1 MKSFFQTSRQ
11 RSFLSACRITGKKWS
26 ASVPLLLAA
35 LLAVVFYS
43 CRDEDLFPSASVSE
57 QNSNTRAE
65 AENTSGLNVDK
76 VQVLDGSDYKGYNGY
91 AYYPYN
97 RRIPLVGEG
106 RVINQLTGSLVK
118 VLGEENNLECL
129 VDEVLENSVNF
140 SGLADVSTFEAI
152 ISVKDLNRVYYHK
165 DGIKVGFIYQES
177 GSILNLDLLENLQ
190 IQTYLNGNLQD
201 KSSVSDNN
209 DGFNLLNLNI
219 LSVAGGLS
227 EISFTTDKPFD
238 EVRLVNASAVNL
250 GIVSEFNIYYAFV
263 GENPEKMATV
273 NGFYDKATTYEG
285 RGPLGTGNTKKLI
298 DEFNWS
304 DDNKNYEYLSP
315 GLLGIAAQT
324 ELYVNFQDIAIEGS
338 EIGFRTGGFKT
349 LGLDLSGLIISELTA
364 SENGEW
370 KETAELGSGIGL
382 SLLGTSSGSM
392 SAIANGDC
400 YGVKIEIDGN
410 IIEDLLNGL
419 LGGLTDLLGTTHYY
433 YAYSRD
439 PVTVDPSAYFTIGN
453 DVTYNDYYDLPQPT
467 EGSVSYTV
475 TSSSGANPSVA
486 DYRITGM
493 EPGDYIV
500 KADYTKDEETIT
512 SYAVITCKKVDVIS
526 GCNTKMINDA
536 TTSQYTVVDP
546 GTLGGISLF
555 NKINNTDKLVDT
567 DAENYAEATNA
578 LSLLQFGG
586 LIGVESTQ
594 NISKPN
600 GAMTRVGFVMQTNKQ
615 LLGADVLKYFYIV
628 LYKDGEVVDEGI
640 SQQNKT
646 VGVGLIGNNGDK
658 LRFYME
664 TEETFDRVELW
675 TAGLLNVSLSTFR
688 LYYAFYE
695 STECDNN
702 SATSEACMEVI
713 SAQNH
718 GAKINYA
725 ETKLPSAV
733 SVGSVMD
740 NLSYVIDNSLETSAT
755 IIKGISLV
763 DRTTI
768 AVKFDYVNGGA
779 VGAVLRS
786 TPNIL
791 DVTALQNIT
800 VTAYNNGN
808 AVTSEATSSGLVS
821 IDLISD
827 SGLAYLEI
835 NPELG
840 FDEVRISFPSLANIA
855 DNVFLAGFYIRPDT
869 DRDGIPDCAEEP
881 DDQTIVN
888 VSGWTEHVCIDP
900 ETGEGIIDITLL
912 GVSEGSTYTADLT
925 CYPYNGSGQTVER
938 TVTSTS
944 ASGGTAILSVSL
956 PVGDYSISG
965 LAYNGLR
972 AQVHPLKTTWKR
984 NPVNTDWNNWSNWTD
999 GSPWG
1004 CTNVVI
1010 PTGATKY
1017 PVLEQNVH
1025 EFYGGNYCDN
1035 IHFEPGGAVLNTQ
1048 YLNYS
1053 YAYVEME
1060 ITAGEYHMIST
1071 PLCGMVTGDMFVSSE
1086 MPAYFTQLDD
1096 KTYPEVRHN
1105 PLVRQKMYSRT
1116 VETAT
1121 LGVNDKNTVAAIADW
1136 SRTFNAVAQEY
1147 DPAQGIKMMV
1157 GNAGDNTKYRLRF
1170 PKEYTTYNY
1179 YNLSGVLQK
1188 PESFGPRTKNGR
1200 FAHEANNNSF
1210 TFTLKNEVEG
1220 AEYFVAGNPFMSYI
1234 DVEQF
1239 LSNNSNNISAIK
1251 LVETDEIINSSN
1263 ANGTQIAPMQAFY
1276 VVANAA
1282 SNLKELSIT
1291 YTQDMFVQPSAST
1304 ATRSSRSASVPSASE
1319 MKISA
1324 TSGGAVSTCSLVL
1337 SAEASDSYSAKEDV
1351 VSLIDED
1358 FMPKV
1363 KVYTV
1368 ADKRA
1373 LDIQKMNNA
1382 KHVDLGFVVKDGTQ
1396 NAEITLNYGNNWKG
1410 WTLVDKQTGNRY
1422 KLNGNTVSVNA
1433 SALKSNDSRFY
1444 LEKQ

>member
-1 MKSFFQTSRQ
+1 MKSFFQTFKQ
-11 RSFLSACRITGKKWS
+11 RNILSASRIAGKKLS

-35 LLAVVFYS
+35 LLTVVFYS

-65 AENTSGLNVDK
+65 AENTGLEA
-76 VQVLDGSDYKGYNGY
+76 LTSPAYGYYK
-91 AYYPYN
+91 PN
-97 RRIPLVGEG
+97 RCIPLVGEG
-106 RVINQLTGSLVK
+106 RVINFISNSLISVI
-118 VLGEENNLECL
+118 GDNNNIECL
-129 VDEVLENSVNF
+129 IDDDIETNAVTV
-140 SGLADVSTFEAI
+140 SGLTKVNAGVPIFSVRDV
-152 ISVKDLNRVYYHK
+152 NRIYYATETEK
-165 DGIKVGFIYQES
+165 IKVGFVYNPGESVLDLSVLKSFYIQTLLKGEVQES
-177 GSILNLDLLENLQ
+177 SLDESGGSISLLDL
-190 IQTYLNGNLQD
+190 
-201 KSSVSDNN
+201 
-209 DGFNLLNLNI
+209 NLLN
-219 LSVAGGLS
+219 VAGGMS
-227 EISFTTDKPFD
+227 EIAFKASKPFD
-238 EVRLVNASAVNL
+238 EVRLGYAGVNITVTNNSVR
-250 GIVSEFNIYYAFV
+250 FYYAFV
-263 GENPEKMATV
+263 GENPEK
-273 NGFYDKATTYEG
+273 KATTETDGYYTSAETYPG
-285 RGPLGTGNTKKLI
+285 INLGPLVGQNVGNTFSLI
-298 DEFNWS
+298 D
-304 DDNKNYEYLSP
+304 DNPDNSESLS
-315 GLLGIAAQT
+315 IDKT
-324 ELYVNFQDIAIEGS
+324 ELYVDFNQKVKEGS
-338 EIGFRTGGFKT
+338 EIGFRTGGFT
-349 LGLDLSGLIISELTA
+349 ILDIDLTGLYLYQLNAQDQWNNETQLSGGIGVSLIKD
-364 SENGEW
+364 ENG
-370 KETAELGSGIGL
+370 S
-382 SLLGTSSGSM
+382 TST
-392 SAIANGDC
+392 IATGDC
-400 YGVKIEIDGN
+400 YGIKIVLKTGGLGG
-410 IIEDLLNGL
+410 LLDTLLGL
-419 LGGLTDLLGTTHYY
+419 LGKTKFY

-475 TSSSGANPSVA
+475 TSSSSGTNPSVT

-500 KADYTKDEETIT
+500 KADYTKGEETIT

-536 TTSQYTVVDP
+536 TTSQYKVVDP

-555 NKINNTDKLVDT
+555 NKIDNTDKLVDK

-578 LSLLQFGG
+578 LGVFQFGG

-594 NISKPN
+594 DISKPN
-600 GAMTRVGFVMQTNKQ
+600 NGMTRVGFVMQTNKQ

-628 LYKDGEVVDEGI
+628 LYKDGEVVDDGI

-664 TEETFDRVELW
+664 TEKTFDRVELW

-763 DRTTI
+763 DRTTV

-786 TPNIL
+786 TQNIL

-800 VTAYNNGN
+800 VTAYNKGN

-855 DNVFLAGFYIRPDT
+855 DNVFLAGFYIRPDKNNN
-869 DRDGIPDCAEEP
+869 GIPDCAEEP
-881 DDQTIVN
+881 EDQGETDGITYE
-888 VSGWTEHVCIDP
+888 SITEHVCVD
-900 ETGEGIIDITLL
+900 EATYL
-912 GVSEGSTYTADLT
+912 GKVRISVDAQDDKVGTKLTFT
-925 CYPYNGSGQTVER
+925 CYPFNGNGQKIEQEATLLHDNDGYFFE
-938 TVTSTS
+938 
-944 ASGGTAILSVSL
+944 LSL

-965 LAYNGLR
+965 LPTYNGLR
-972 AQVHPLKTTWKR
+972 AQVHPRKTTWKR
-984 NPVNTDWNNWSNWTD
+984 NAADTDWNNWSNWTD

-1004 CTNVVI
+1004 CTDVII
-1010 PTGATKY
+1010 PTGAIKY
-1017 PVLEQNVH
+1017 PDLKQNVD
-1025 EFYGGNYCDN
+1025 EFYGDNYCNN
-1035 IHFEPGGAVLNTQ
+1035 IHFEPGAAVLNTQ

-1060 ITAGEYHMIST
+1060 VTAGEYHMIST

-1147 DPAQGIKMMV
+1147 EPAQGIKMMV
-1157 GNAGDNTKYRLRF
+1157 GNAGDGTKYRLRF
-1170 PKEYTTYNY
+1170 PKEYTKYHY

-1188 PESFGPRTKNGR
+1188 PENVGPRTNKGR

-1210 TFTLKNEVEG
+1210 TFTLKNEVER

-1234 DVEQF
+1234 DVQTF
-1239 LSNNSNNISAIK
+1239 LSNNSNNVKAINFGEK
-1251 LVETDEIINSSN
+1251 DETITSRN
-1263 ANGTQIAPMQAFY
+1263 ADGLQIAPMQAFY

-1304 ATRSSRSASVPSASE
+1304 ATRASRSVSAPSASE

-1324 TSGGAVSTCSLVL
+1324 TSGGSVSTCLLTL

-1422 KLNGNTVSVNA
+1422 ELNGNTVSVNA
-1433 SALKSNDSRFY
+1433 GALKSNDSRFY

>member
-1 MKSFFQTSRQ
+1 MKSFFQTFKQ
-11 RSFLSACRITGKKWS
+11 RNLLSASRIAGKKLS
-26 ASVPLLLAA
+26 ASVPLLFAA
-35 LLAVVFYS
+35 LMTMVFYS
-43 CRDEDLFPSASVSE
+43 CQDEFDLLPPANVSE
-57 QNSNTRAE
+57 QGSNTRSDG
-65 AENTSGLNVDK
+65 ENTGLEA
-76 VQVLDGSDYKGYNGY
+76 LTSPAYGYYK
-91 AYYPYN
+91 PN
-97 RRIPLVGEG
+97 RCIPLVGVG
-106 RVINQLTGSLVK
+106 RVINFISNSLISVI
-118 VLGEENNLECL
+118 GDNNNIECL
-129 VDEVLENSVNF
+129 IDDDIETNAVTVSGLVSVNAGVPIF
-140 SGLADVSTFEAI
+140 SVRDV
-152 ISVKDLNRVYYHK
+152 NRIYYATETEK
-165 DGIKVGFIYQES
+165 IKVGFVYNPGESVLDLSVLKSFYIQTLLKGEVQES
-177 GSILNLDLLENLQ
+177 SLDESGGSISLLDL
-190 IQTYLNGNLQD
+190 
-201 KSSVSDNN
+201 
-209 DGFNLLNLNI
+209 NLLN
-219 LSVAGGLS
+219 VAGGMS
-227 EISFTTDKPFD
+227 EIAFKASKPFD
-238 EVRLVNASAVNL
+238 EVRLGYAGVNITVTNNSVR
-250 GIVSEFNIYYAFV
+250 FYYAFV
-263 GENPEKMATV
+263 GENPEK
-273 NGFYDKATTYEG
+273 KATTETDGYYTSAETYPG
-285 RGPLGTGNTKKLI
+285 ISLGPLGQNVGNTFSLI
-298 DEFNWS
+298 DGNP
-304 DDNKNYEYLSP
+304 DNSESLS
-315 GLLGIAAQT
+315 IKKT
-324 ELYVNFQDIAIEGS
+324 ELYVDFNQKVKEGS
-338 EIGFRTGGFKT
+338 EIGFRTGGFTT
-349 LGLDLSGLIISELTA
+349 LDIDLTGLYLYQLNAQDQWNNETQLSGGIGVSLIKD
-364 SENGEW
+364 ENG
-370 KETAELGSGIGL
+370 S
-382 SLLGTSSGSM
+382 TST
-392 SAIANGDC
+392 IATGEC
-400 YGVKIEIDGN
+400 YGIKIVLKTGVVGG
-410 IIEDLLNGL
+410 LLDTLLGL
-419 LGGLTDLLGTTHYY
+419 LGKTKFY

-453 DVTYNDYYDLPQPT
+453 DVTYNDYYDLPQPK

-475 TSSSGANPSVA
+475 TSSSGANPSVT
-486 DYRITGM
+486 DYRRITGM
-493 EPGDYIV
+493 KPGDYIV
-500 KADYTKDEETIT
+500 KADYTKDGETII
-512 SYAVITCKKVDVIS
+512 SYAVITCKKIDVIPD
-526 GCNTKMINDA
+526 CNTKMINDG
-536 TTSQYTVVDP
+536 TTSQYKVVDP

-594 NISKPN
+594 DISKPN
-600 GAMTRVGFVMQTNKQ
+600 DGMTRVGFVMQTNKQ

-628 LYKDGEVVDEGI
+628 LYKDGKVVDEGI

-664 TEETFDRVELW
+664 TKETFDRVELW

-763 DRTTI
+763 DRTTV

-786 TPNIL
+786 TPNVL

-869 DRDGIPDCAEEP
+869 DRDGIPDCAEDPNDQEG
-881 DDQTIVN
+881 DDGFLNPEIEI
-888 VSGWTEHVCIDP
+888 EHVCISPD
-900 ETGEGIIDITLL
+900 
-912 GVSEGSTYTADLT
+912 TYQGTIRINVLASDNAIGKEVDFT
-925 CYPYNGSGQTVER
+925 CYPYNGNGQKVER
-938 TVTSTS
+938 TV
-944 ASGGTAILSVSL
+944 ALNKDNNGYYFKLSL
-956 PVGDYSISG
+956 PIGYYSISG
-965 LAYNGLR
+965 LPYNGLR

-984 NPVNTDWNNWSNWTD
+984 NPEDTDWNNWNNWTD

-1010 PTGATKY
+1010 PTGATRY
-1017 PVLEQNVH
+1017 PVLESWSSID
-1025 EFYGGNYCDN
+1025 EFYGGNYCEN
-1035 IHFEPGGAVLNTQ
+1035 IHFEPGAAVLNTQ
-1048 YLNYS
+1048 YLEYDC
-1053 YAYVEME
+1053 AYVEME
-1060 ITAGEYHMIST
+1060 VTAGEYHMIST
-1071 PLCGMVTGDMFVSSE
+1071 PLHGMVTGDMFVSPE
-1086 MPAYFTQLDD
+1086 MPAYFTPLKED
-1096 KTYPEVRHN
+1096 TYREVRHN
-1105 PLVRQKMYSRT
+1105 PIVRQKMYSRAVT
-1116 VETAT
+1116 TAT
-1121 LGVNDKNTVAAIADW
+1121 SGTDLNGTVASTADW
-1136 SRTFNAVAQEY
+1136 SRTFNAVAQLYEQ
-1147 DPAQGIKMMV
+1147 AQGIKMMV
-1157 GNAGDNTKYRLRF
+1157 GNEGDGTSYRLRF
-1170 PKEYTTYNY
+1170 PKAYNEYNY
-1179 YNLSGVLQK
+1179 YTLSGGWVK
-1188 PESFGPRTKNGR
+1188 KETFPEGARNMNGR
-1200 FAHEANNNSF
+1200 FAYEESGFKPENAGRSF
-1210 TFTLKNEVEG
+1210 TFTLNNEDSA

-1234 DVEQF
+1234 DVQTF
-1239 LSNNSNNISAIK
+1239 LSNNTGVSAIK
-1251 LVETDEIINSSN
+1251 FGETDEIINSSN

-1304 ATRSSRSASVPSASE
+1304 ATRSSRSVSAPSASE

-1324 TSGGAVSTCSLVL
+1324 TSEGTVSTCLLTL

-1396 NAEITLNYGNNWKG
+1396 NAEITLNYGSNWKG

-1422 KLNGNTVSVNA
+1422 ELNGNTVSVNA
-1433 SALKSNDSRFY
+1433 GALKSNDSRFY

>member
-1 MKSFFQTSRQ
+1 MKSFFQTFKQ
-11 RSFLSACRITGKKWS
+11 RNLLSASRIAGKKLS
-26 ASVPLLLAA
+26 ASVPLFFAA
-35 LLAVVFYS
+35 LLTVVFYS
-43 CRDEDLFPSASVSE
+43 CQDEDLFPSASVSE

-76 VQVLDGSDYKGYNGY
+76 VEVSDGIDYKGYNGY

-140 SGLADVSTFEAI
+140 SGLADVSTLEAI

-165 DGIKVGFIYQES
+165 DGIKVGFMYQES
-177 GSILNLDLLENLQ
+177 GSVLNLDLLENFQ

-238 EVRLVNASAVNL
+238 EVRLVNASAVDL
-250 GIVSEFNIYYAFV
+250 GIAFGFNIYYAFV

-273 NGFYDKATTYEG
+273 NGFYDKATTYKG
-285 RGPLGTGNTKKLI
+285 WGSHDPKNTENLI

-315 GLLGIAAQT
+315 GLAGIAAQT

-370 KETAELGSGIGL
+370 KETAKLGSGIGL

-400 YGVKIEIDGN
+400 YGVKIEIDSN
-410 IIEDLLNGL
+410 ILDGL

-475 TSSSGANPSVA
+475 TSSSGTNPSVK

-500 KADYTKDEETIT
+500 KADYTKDGETIT
-512 SYAVITCKKVDVIS
+512 SYAVITCKKVDVIPD
-526 GCNTKMINDA
+526 CNTKMINDDA
-536 TTSQYTVVDP
+536 TSQYTVVDS

-555 NKINNTDKLVDT
+555 NKINNTDKLVDK

-594 NISKPN
+594 DISKPN
-600 GAMTRVGFVMQTNKQ
+600 DGMTRVGFVMQTNKQ

-628 LYKDGEVVDEGI
+628 LYKDGKVVDEGI

-664 TEETFDRVELW
+664 TEKTFDRVELW

-695 STECDNN
+695 STKCDNN

-713 SAQNH
+713 SAQKH

-740 NLSYVIDNSLETSAT
+740 DLSYVIDNSLETSAT

-763 DRTTI
+763 DRTTV

-786 TPNIL
+786 TPNVL

-835 NPELG
+835 NPKLG

-855 DNVFLAGFYIRPDT
+855 DDVFLAGFYIRPDT
-869 DRDGIPDCAEEP
+869 DGDGIPDCAEDPNDQEG
-881 DDQTIVN
+881 DDGFLNPEIEI
-888 VSGWTEHVCIDP
+888 EHVCISPD
-900 ETGEGIIDITLL
+900 
-912 GVSEGSTYTADLT
+912 TYQGTIRINVLASDNAIGKEVDFT
-925 CYPYNGSGQTVER
+925 CYPYNGNGQKVER
-938 TVTSTS
+938 TV
-944 ASGGTAILSVSL
+944 ALNKDNNGYYFKLSL
-956 PVGDYSISG
+956 PIGDYSISG
-965 LAYNGLR
+965 LPYNGLR

-984 NPVNTDWNNWSNWTD
+984 NPVDTDWNNWSNWTD
-999 GSPWG
+999 GAPWE
-1004 CTNVVI
+1004 CTDVVI
-1010 PTGATKY
+1010 PTRTTKY
-1017 PVLEQNVH
+1017 PNLKSGDKN
-1025 EFYGGNYCDN
+1025 NCDN
-1035 IHFEPGGAVLNTQ
+1035 IHFEPGAAVLNTQ

-1060 ITAGEYHMIST
+1060 MADGMPRMISI
-1071 PLCGMVTGDMFVSSE
+1071 PLQGMVTGDMFVSTE
-1086 MPAYFTQLDD
+1086 MPAYFTPLYEN
-1096 KTYPEVRHN
+1096 TYPEIRHN
-1105 PLVRQKMYSRT
+1105 PLVRQQMYSHEVTT
-1116 VETAT
+1116 VTSGENAI
-1121 LGVNDKNTVAAIADW
+1121 KTVAAIADW

-1147 DPAQGIKMMV
+1147 EPAQGIKMMV
-1157 GNAGDNTKYRLRF
+1157 GNEGDGTKYRLRF
-1170 PKEYTTYNY
+1170 PKEYTEYHY
-1179 YNLSGVLQK
+1179 YNLSGVQQK
-1188 PESFGPRTKNGR
+1188 TESFGPRTHNGR
-1200 FAHEANNNSF
+1200 FAYEANNDPF
-1210 TFTLKNEVEG
+1210 TFALKNE
-1220 AEYFVAGNPFMSYI
+1220 ANNTSYFVAGNPFMSYI
-1234 DVEQF
+1234 DVKEF
-1239 LSNNSNNISAIK
+1239 LLNNTNVSAIK
-1251 LVETDEIINSSN
+1251 FGETDETIISSK
-1263 ANGTQIAPMQAFY
+1263 ADGLQIAPMQAFY
-1276 VVANAA
+1276 VVATS
-1282 SNLKELSIT
+1282 SNLNELRIT
-1291 YTQDMFVQPSAST
+1291 YTSDMFVQPSASI
-1304 ATRSSRSASVPSASE
+1304 ATRRSRSASATSASE

-1324 TSGGAVSTCSLVL
+1324 TSEGSVSTCLL
-1337 SAEASDSYSAKEDV
+1337 LRSAGASDSYSAKEDV
-1351 VSLIDED
+1351 ISLIDKD

-1363 KVYTV
+1363 KIYTV

-1373 LDIQKMNNA
+1373 LDIQKMNNV
-1382 KHVDLGFVVKDGTQ
+1382 KHVDLGFIVKDGTQ

-1410 WTLVDKQTGNRY
+1410 WTLVDKQTGSRY
-1422 KLNGNTVSVNA
+1422 ELNGNTVSVNA
-1433 SALKSNDSRFY
+1433 GALKSNDSRFY

>member
-1 MKSFFQTSRQ
+1 MKSFFQTFKQ
-11 RSFLSACRITGKKWS
+11 RNLLSASRIAGKKWS
-26 ASVPLLLAA
+26 ASVPLLFAA
-35 LLAVVFYS
+35 LMTMVFYS
-43 CRDEDLFPSASVSE
+43 CQDEFDLLPPANVSE
-57 QNSNTRAE
+57 QGSNTRSDG
-65 AENTSGLNVDK
+65 ENTGLEA
-76 VQVLDGSDYKGYNGY
+76 LTSPAYGYYK
-91 AYYPYN
+91 PN
-97 RRIPLVGEG
+97 RCIPLVGEG
-106 RVINQLTGSLVK
+106 RVINFISNSLISVI
-118 VLGEENNLECL
+118 GDNNNIECL
-129 VDEVLENSVNF
+129 IDDDIETNAVTV
-140 SGLADVSTFEAI
+140 SGLANVNAGVPIFSVRDV
-152 ISVKDLNRVYYHK
+152 NRVYYN
-165 DGIKVGFIYQES
+165 GGQGVKVGFVYEPQGGVLDLSVLKSFYVQTLLNGKVQDSSLSES
-177 GSILNLDLLENLQ
+177 GDGFKLLDL
-190 IQTYLNGNLQD
+190 
-201 KSSVSDNN
+201 
-209 DGFNLLNLNI
+209 NLLN
-219 LSVAGGLS
+219 VAGGKY
-227 EISFTTDKPFD
+227 EVSFDATKPFD
-238 EVRLVNASAVNL
+238 EVRLGYAGVN
-250 GIVSEFNIYYAFV
+250 VSVSTAQRAKFYYAFV
-263 GENPEKMATV
+263 GENPEK
-273 NGFYDKATTYEG
+273 
-285 RGPLGTGNTKKLI
+285 
-298 DEFNWS
+298 
-304 DDNKNYEYLSP
+304 
-315 GLLGIAAQT
+315 IAAEGYTYTQAEGEKFENILGAGVWNSKKVLCDSDLDNGLT
-324 ELYVNFQDIAIEGS
+324 FSLDALIVVPKFRVNFNADIPAGS
-338 EIGFRTGGFKT
+338 EIGFRTSTATLLNVDLGGVT
-349 LGLDLSGLIISELTA
+349 MHALNADNESQQAMPLGT
-364 SENGEW
+364 
-370 KETAELGSGIGL
+370 GIGL
-382 SLLGTSSGSM
+382 SAVGRNSKNFSFITKE
-392 SAIANGDC
+392 AAR
-400 YGVKIEIDGN
+400 GVQIDFPESVNLKI
-410 IIEDLLNGL
+410 
-419 LGGLTDLLGTTHYY
+419 TTIH

-439 PVTVDPSAYFTIGN
+439 PVEIDVSSYFSIGN
-453 DVTYNDYYDLPQPT
+453 DTISTDYYNLPTPLEVT
-467 EGSVSYTV
+467 VSYSLISFPEGA
-475 TSSSGANPSVA
+475 TSSISGN
-486 DYRITGM
+486 RITGM
-493 EPGDYIV
+493 TVNGDYVV
-500 KADYTKDEETIT
+500 KAIYTRDGETSH
-512 SYAVITCKKVDVIS
+512 SYAVIHRDKKEAVA
-526 GCNTKMINDA
+526 GCNTMMIN
-536 TTSQYTVVDP
+536 TSTNPGQYTVVDP
-546 GTLGGISLF
+546 GPLGGISLF
-555 NKINNTDKLVDT
+555 NKINNTDKLVDK

-586 LIGVESTQ
+586 LIGVKSTQ
-594 NISKPN
+594 YISPN
-600 GAMTRVGFVMQTNKQ
+600 NGMTRVGFVMQTNKQ

-664 TEETFDRVELW
+664 TDKTFDRVELW

-695 STECDNN
+695 STECNNN

-835 NPELG
+835 NPSSG

-855 DNVFLAGFYIRPDT
+855 DDVLLAGFYIRPDT
-869 DRDGIPDCAEEP
+869 DGDGIPDCAEDPNDQEG
-881 DDQTIVN
+881 DDGFLNPEIEI
-888 VSGWTEHVCIDP
+888 EHVCISPD
-900 ETGEGIIDITLL
+900 
-912 GVSEGSTYTADLT
+912 TYQGTIRINVLASDNAIGKEVDFT
-925 CYPYNGSGQTVER
+925 CYPYNGNGQKVER
-938 TVTSTS
+938 TV
-944 ASGGTAILSVSL
+944 ALNKDNNGYYFKLSL
-956 PVGDYSISG
+956 PIGDYSISG
-965 LAYNGLR
+965 LPYNGLR

-984 NPVNTDWNNWSNWTD
+984 DPVDTDWNNWSNWTD
-999 GSPWG
+999 GAPWE
-1004 CTNVVI
+1004 CTDVVI
-1010 PTGATKY
+1010 PTRTTKY
-1017 PVLEQNVH
+1017 PNLKSGDKN
-1025 EFYGGNYCDN
+1025 NCDN
-1035 IHFEPGGAVLNTQ
+1035 IHFEPGAAVLNTQ

-1060 ITAGEYHMIST
+1060 VTAGEYHMIST

-1086 MPAYFTQLDD
+1086 MPAYFTPL
-1096 KTYPEVRHN
+1096 KVETYPEVRHN

-1116 VETAT
+1116 VETVT
-1121 LGVNDKNTVAAIADW
+1121 SGENKTVAATADW

-1157 GNAGDNTKYRLRF
+1157 GNAGDKTKYRLRF
-1170 PKEYTTYNY
+1170 PKEYTEYHY
-1179 YNLSGVLQK
+1179 YNLSGEEQK
-1188 PESFGPRTKNGR
+1188 TESFGTRTNNGR
-1200 FAHEANNNSF
+1200 FAYEANNNSF
-1210 TFTLKNEVEG
+1210 TFTLNNEDSD
-1220 AEYFVAGNPFMSYI
+1220 AKYFVAGNPFMSYI
-1234 DVEQF
+1234 DVEKF
-1239 LSNNSNNISAIK
+1239 LSNNSSNVSAIK
-1251 LVETDEIINSSN
+1251 FGETDEIINSSN

-1276 VVANAA
+1276 VVANAT

-1291 YTQDMFVQPSAST
+1291 YTQNMFVQPSAST
-1304 ATRSSRSASVPSASE
+1304 ATRSSRSASVPTAGE

-1324 TSGGAVSTCSLVL
+1324 VSGNSVSSCSLIR
-1337 SAEASDSYSAKEDV
+1337 SAGASDAYSAKEDV

-1396 NAEITLNYGNNWKG
+1396 NAEITLNYGSNWKG

-1422 KLNGNTVSVNA
+1422 ELNGNTVSVNA
-1433 SALKSNDSRFY
+1433 GALKSNDSRFY

>member
-1 MKSFFQTSRQ
+1 MPTLI
-11 RSFLSACRITGKKWS
+11 FLDS
-26 ASVPLLLAA
+26 LLAA
-35 LLAVVFYS
+35 
-43 CRDEDLFPSASVSE
+43 R
-57 QNSNTRAE
+57 
-65 AENTSGLNVDK
+65 
-76 VQVLDGSDYKGYNGY
+76 
-91 AYYPYN
+91 
-97 RRIPLVGEG
+97 
-106 RVINQLTGSLVK
+106 
-118 VLGEENNLECL
+118 
-129 VDEVLENSVNF
+129 
-140 SGLADVSTFEAI
+140 
-152 ISVKDLNRVYYHK
+152 YHK
-165 DGIKVGFIYQES
+165 DGIKVGFMYQES
-177 GSILNLDLLENLQ
+177 GSVLNLDLLENFQ

-263 GENPEKMATV
+263 GENPEKMATE
-273 NGFYDKATTYEG
+273 NGFYKRATTYEG

-338 EIGFRTGGFKT
+338 EIGFRTGGFET

-410 IIEDLLNGL
+410 IIEDLLDGL

-475 TSSSGANPSVA
+475 TSSSSSSGANPSVT

-500 KADYTKDEETIT
+500 KADYTKGEETIT
-512 SYAVITCKKVDVIS
+512 SYAVITRKKVDVIS
-526 GCNTKMINDA
+526 GCNTKMINDG
-536 TTSQYTVVDP
+536 TTSQYKVVDP

-555 NKINNTDKLVDT
+555 NKINNTYKLVDT

-594 NISKPN
+594 DISKPN
-600 GAMTRVGFVMQTNKQ
+600 DGMTRVGFVMQTNKQ

-628 LYKDGEVVDEGI
+628 LYKDGKVVDEGI

-702 SATSEACMEVI
+702 SATSKACMEVI

-740 NLSYVIDNSLETSAT
+740 DLSYVIDNSLETSAT

-763 DRTTI
+763 DRTTV

-786 TPNIL
+786 TPNVL

-835 NPELG
+835 NPQLG

-869 DRDGIPDCAEEP
+869 DGDGIPDCAEDPNDQEG
-881 DDQTIVN
+881 DDGFLNPEIEI
-888 VSGWTEHVCIDP
+888 EHVCISPD
-900 ETGEGIIDITLL
+900 
-912 GVSEGSTYTADLT
+912 TYQGTIRINVLASDNAIGKEVDFT
-925 CYPYNGSGQTVER
+925 CYPYNGNGQKVER
-938 TVTSTS
+938 TV
-944 ASGGTAILSVSL
+944 ALNKDNNGYYFKLSL
-956 PVGDYSISG
+956 PIGDYSISG
-965 LAYNGLR
+965 LPYNGLR

-1017 PVLEQNVH
+1017 PDLISGDE
-1025 EFYGGNYCDN
+1025 NYCDN
-1035 IHFEPGGAVLNTQ
+1035 IHFEPGAAVLNTQ
-1048 YLNYS
+1048 YLDYN

-1071 PLCGMVTGDMFVSSE
+1071 PLCEMVTGDMFVSSE
-1086 MPAYFTQLDD
+1086 MPAYFTPL
-1096 KTYPEVRHN
+1096 KVETYPEVRHN
-1105 PLVRQKMYSRT
+1105 PLVRQKMYSRA

-1121 LGVNDKNTVAAIADW
+1121 LGENDKNTVAATADW

-1170 PKEYTTYNY
+1170 PKEYTEYHY
-1179 YNLSGVLQK
+1179 YNLSGVQQK
-1188 PESFGPRTKNGR
+1188 DESFGPRNYSGR
-1200 FAHEANNNSF
+1200 FAYEANNNDF
-1210 TFTLKNEVEG
+1210 VFTLKNEVESTP
-1220 AEYFVAGNPFMSYI
+1220 YFVAGNPFMSYI
-1234 DVEQF
+1234 DVEKF
-1239 LSNNSNNISAIK
+1239 LLHNSNVNAIK
-1251 LVETDEIINSSN
+1251 FGETDNTVTRSN
-1263 ANGTQIAPMQAFY
+1263 ASGIQIAPMQAFY
-1276 VVANAA
+1276 VEA
-1282 SNLKELSIT
+1282 SASSLKELSIT
-1291 YTQDMFVQPSAST
+1291 YSPDMFVQPSANP
-1304 ATRSSRSASVPSASE
+1304 ATRASRSISAPLAGE
-1319 MKISA
+1319 MKVSA
-1324 TSGGAVSTCSLVL
+1324 TSEGSVSTCLLVL
-1337 SAEASDSYSAKEDV
+1337 SAEALDAYSAKEDV

-1373 LDIQKMNNA
+1373 LDIQKMNKA
-1382 KHVDLGFVVKDGTQ
+1382 KHVNLGFVVKDGTQ
-1396 NAEITLNYGNNWKG
+1396 NAEITLNYGSNWKG

-1422 KLNGNTVSVNA
+1422 ELNGNTVSVNA
-1433 SALKSNDSRFY
+1433 GALKSNDSRFY